1 MSLFIDPTGAT
12 TFGLGICARCS
23 RKMKLE
29 DLYDDPNAPGLK
41 VCLDDLDDFDP
52 YRLAARPTE
61 EINLLYSRPDRRIDD
76 VDGDPS
82 TTLLYTR
89 STSGNDTNI
98 RITQSGDYR
107 EIEQAPDGGI
117 PPWVIPQVP

>member
-1 MSLFIDPTGAT
+1 MSVFLDPSGES
-12 TFGLGICARCS
+12 TFGIGICARCS

-29 DLYDDPNAPGLK
+29 DLYDDPNATGLK

-61 EINLLYSRPDRRIDD
+61 EINLLYVRPDRQLNDLG
-76 VDGDPS
+76 GDPS

-89 STSGNDTNI
+89 STSGNNTNI
-98 RITQSGDYR
+98 RITESGDYR

-117 PPWVIPQVP
+117 PPWVL

>member
-1 MSLFIDPTGAT
+1 MSIFIDPSGSS
-12 TFGLGICARCS
+12 TFGIGICARCS

-41 VCLDDLDDFDP
+41 VCLEDLDDYDP

-61 EINLLYSRPDRRIDD
+61 DINLIYSRPARPLNDL
-76 VDGDPS
+76 DGDPS

-89 STSGNDTNI
+89 GTAGADANV
-98 RITQSGDYR
+98 RITESGEFR
-107 EIEQAPDGGI
+107 EIEQAPDGGT
-117 PPWVIPQVP
+117 PPWEL

>member
-1 MSLFIDPTGAT
+1 MSVFLDPSGES
-12 TFGLGICARCS
+12 TFGIGICARCS
-23 RKMKLE
+23 RKLPLD

-41 VCLDDLDDFDP
+41 VCIEDLDEYDP

-61 EINLLYSRPDRRIDD
+61 EINLLYVRPDRPLTDL
-76 VDGDPS
+76 DGDPT

-89 STSGNDTNI
+89 STSGNNSNI

-107 EIEQAPDGGI
+107 EIEQAPDGGT
-117 PPWVIPQVP
+117 PPWEL

>member
-1 MSLFIDPTGAT
+1 MSVFIDPSGAS

-23 RKMKLE
+23 RKLKLE
-29 DLYDDPNAPGLK
+29 DLYSDPNAPGLM
-41 VCLDDLDDFDP
+41 VCLEDLDDYDP

-61 EINLLYSRPDRRIDD
+61 EINLPFTRPDRSLAD

-89 STSGNDTNI
+89 STSGNDSNI

-117 PPWVIPQVP
+117 PPWEL

>member
-1 MSLFIDPTGAT
+1 MSIFIDPSGST

-41 VCLDDLDDFDP
+41 VCIEDLDDFDP

-61 EINLLYSRPDRRIDD
+61 KINLLFTRPDRPLND
-76 VDGDPS
+76 VTGDPS
-82 TTLLYTR
+82 FSTLYIRAEADGQLRATE
-89 STSGNDTNI
+89 SGEF
-98 RITQSGDYR
+98 R
-107 EIEQAPDGGI
+107 EIEQAPDGGT
-117 PPWVIPQVP
+117 PPWEL